1 MSTLLYM
8 HIPGLPSCIKLSD
21 HAGSVPRV
29 GDRIRI
35 DAGRLACVHS
45 RKSWKQRLPAIVLSG
60 MRRRKR

>member
-35 DAGRLACVHS
+35 DAGGLPVSIPAE
-45 RKSWKQRLPAIVLSG
+45 SWKQRLPAIVLSG